1 MALTDLAYL
10 EKIEAF
16 MASGDMAF
24 EFDNGDEARRLEI
37 LEFLERLMDLGELA
51 DAQATRLIFKDGYM
65 DMLSGDSAQK

>member
-1 MALTDLAYL
+1 MTDLAYL

-16 MASGDMAF
+16 MTSGDMAF
-24 EFDNGDEARRLEI
+24 EFDNGDETRRLEI